1 MSNVKKMKLNKFG
14 TVEIIRGKETET
26 MKLFCP
32 HKKYAD
38 AKSGKLEAAFCGHE
52 CALFG
57 EPFYD
62 KVEDEVS
69 IQLCQ
74 NKLVCKKAD
83 FSDER
88 QERRER

>member
-1 MSNVKKMKLNKFG
+1 MTNVKGMKLNKFG
-14 TVEIIRGKETET
+14 TVEIVRGKERDT

-32 HKKYAD
+32 HKKYED

-52 CALFG
+52 CALFS
-57 EPFYD
+57 EPVFH
-62 KVEDEVS
+62 EDQVT

-74 NKLVCKKAD
+74 NILVCDKAN